1 MIHSLIDS
9 AVFIES
15 FCNNLVMSH
24 EVMPVKRHIT
34 QTIKLSLPLII
45 SQITV
50 VAMTFVDTVMA
61 GRLGSVTLAA
71 VAVGSSLWSAAILF
85 VFGILM
91 AIPAVVAD
99 MDGAKEHHKITPFF
113 RQALWLAL
121 ILGLVFTA
129 VILFMDPLFKLFNTQ
144 PEVIPKAE
152 AYLHALAWGVIPL
165 SFFVAMRYLADGLS
179 VTKTTMYVSFLGLML
194 NIPLNYIL
202 MFGKLGFPAMGAQ
215 GCGYATA
222 TVITI
227 QMLTY
232 MVITHKHKIIGSFD
246 VFGQF
251 DRPDWAEI
259 WRFFKLGFPVGV
271 SMFAEVGF
279 FAVITLLASSLTTET
294 VAAHQI
300 ALNFSSLLFMV
311 PLGLSMGITIRVGNA
326 VGRGHP
332 VDIKNA
338 GFIGVGMVLFT
349 QIISATITVLFAQQ
363 IVSLYTNDEAVGLIA
378 VGLLFYAAVFQLS
391 DGIQVAAAGAL
402 RGIKDMNF
410 IMFSNICSFWLLGFV
425 ASWYLCFK
433 QGLGAPGLWMGII
446 VGLTAAAILNTWR
459 FKYKT

>member
-1 MIHSLIDS
+1 MRSVNSEQTQGDS
-9 AVFIES
+9 
-15 FCNNLVMSH
+15 MQD
-24 EVMPVKRHIT
+24 MPVKRHIV
-34 QTIKLSLPLII
+34 QTVKLSLPLII

-71 VAVGSSLWSAAILF
+71 VAVGSSLWSTAILF

-91 AIPAVVAD
+91 AVPAVVSD
-99 MDGAKEHHKITPFF
+99 MDGANSQHKIAPFF
-113 RQALWLAL
+113 RQILWLAL
-121 ILGLVFTA
+121 ILGIIFTV
-129 VILFMDPLFKLFNTQ
+129 VILAMDPLFALFKTQ
-144 PEVIPKAE
+144 AEVIPEAE

-179 VTKTTMYVSFLGLML
+179 VTKTTMYVSFLGLLL

-222 TVITI
+222 TVIFI
-227 QMLTY
+227 QMLAY
-232 MVITHKHKIIGSFD
+232 FIITNKHKIIGSLH

-251 DRPDWAEI
+251 DRPDWNEI

-279 FAVITLLASSLTTET
+279 FAVITLLASSLATET

-326 VGRGHP
+326 VGRKNP
-332 VDIKNA
+332 NDIRNA

-349 QIISATITVLFAQQ
+349 QLFSATITILFAAQ
-363 IVSLYTNDEAVGLIA
+363 IVALYINDIAVSKVA

-410 IMFSNICSFWLLGFV
+410 IMLSNIFSFWFLGFV
-425 ASWYLCFK
+425 ASWYLCFE
-433 QGLGAPGLWMGII
+433 LNMGAPGLWIGII

-459 FKYKT
+459 FKYKTQLKN

>member
-1 MIHSLIDS
+1 
-9 AVFIES
+9 
-15 FCNNLVMSH
+15 MSTQA
-24 EVMPVKRHIT
+24 MPIKRHIA
-34 QTIKLSLPLII
+34 QTVKLSLPLIF
-45 SQITV
+45 SQIAV

-91 AIPAVVAD
+91 IMPSVIAD
-99 MDGAKEHHKITPFF
+99 MDGAKSHQKIAPFF
-113 RQALWLAL
+113 RQAMWMAL
-121 ILGLVFTA
+121 ILGAVFTV
-129 VILFMDPLFKLFNTQ
+129 VILMMDPLFAFFNTQ
-144 PEVIPKAE
+144 PEVIPEAE
-152 AYLHALAWGVIPL
+152 AYLHALAWGVMPL
-165 SFFVAMRYLADGLS
+165 SFFLTMRYLADGLS
-179 VTKTTMYVSFLGLML
+179 ITRTTMYVSFLGLLL
-194 NIPLNYIL
+194 NIPLNYTF

-227 QMLTY
+227 QMLVY
-232 MVITHKHKIIGSFD
+232 FVITHKHRVIGSYG
-246 VFGQF
+246 VFSQF
-251 DRPDWAEI
+251 DRPDWTEI

-326 VGRGHP
+326 VGRDNP
-332 VDIKNA
+332 TDIKNA
-338 GFIGVGMVLFT
+338 GFVGIGLVLLT
-349 QIISATITVLFAQQ
+349 QFVSAAITILFAKQ
-363 IVSLYTNDEAVGLIA
+363 IVSLYTADEQVGLIA

-391 DGIQVAAAGAL
+391 DGIQIAAAGAL

-410 IMFSNICSFWLLGFV
+410 IMFSNISSFWLLGFV
-425 ASWYLCFK
+425 ASWYLCFVRE
-433 QGLGAPGLWMGII
+433 LGAPGLWMGII

-459 FKYKT
+459 FKYKTVKKS

>member
-1 MIHSLIDS
+1 
-9 AVFIES
+9 
-15 FCNNLVMSH
+15 
-24 EVMPVKRHIT
+24 MPFKRHIT

-71 VAVGSSLWSAAILF
+71 VAVGSSLWATAILF

-91 AIPAVVAD
+91 AIPPVIAE
-99 MDGAKEHHKITPFF
+99 MDGADEHHKVAPFF

-121 ILGLVFTA
+121 ILGLLFTV
-129 VILFMDPLFKLFNTQ
+129 VIRFMDPLFSLFNTQ
-144 PEVIPKAE
+144 AEVIPEAT
-152 AYLHALAWGVIPL
+152 AYLNALSWGVLPL
-165 SFFVAMRYLADGLS
+165 SFFVAFRYLADGLS
-179 VTKTTMYVSFLGLML
+179 ITKTTMYVSFLGLLL

-202 MFGKLGFPAMGAQ
+202 MFGKLGLPQLGAR

-222 TVITI
+222 IVLLV
-227 QMLTY
+227 QMLAY
-232 MVITHKHKIIGSFD
+232 IVITHKHKIIGSYQ
-246 VFGQF
+246 VFKVF
-251 DRPDWAEI
+251 ERPDWTAI
-259 WRFFKLGFPVGV
+259 TRFFRLGLPVGV

-279 FAVITLLASSLTTET
+279 FSVITLLASSLATET

-326 VGRGHP
+326 LGRNNP
-332 VDIKNA
+332 IDVKNA
-338 GFIGVGMVLFT
+338 GFYGVGLVLIT
-349 QIISATITVLFAQQ
+349 QLFSATIVLLFAEQ
-363 IVSLYTNDEAVGLIA
+363 IVGLYTRDLAVAKIA
-378 VGLLFYAAVFQLS
+378 IGLLFYAAIFQLS

-410 IMFSNICSFWLLGFV
+410 IMNTNLFSFWLLGFL
-425 ASWYLCFK
+425 ASWYLCFE
-433 QGLGAPGLWMGII
+433 QGLGAPGLWIGII
-446 VGLTAAAILNTWR
+446 VGLTAAAVLNTLR
-459 FKYKT
+459 FKFKTRPEN